1 MTQRHQSRELPL
13 MTTRQRRTATRWEKE
28 KGVTSTMPSPRVK
41 SSRQRKDSWTG
52 PHQAHSKSDP
62 HPVVSSS
69 LMDWLQATAI
79 RNCVHSLMGMGRE
92 LATLQSRLK
101 GWGTDQ
107 QPRRRVQVIVA
118 RKRVP
123 DPRTRVPDSRKQG
136 LLAQQPGLKKYLLQV
151 LHVVAAKASSVR
163 GLSQIPAQREI
174 ADEVHDPSDS

>member
-1 MTQRHQSRELPL
+1 
-13 MTTRQRRTATRWEKE
+13 
-28 KGVTSTMPSPRVK
+28 MPSPRVK

-79 RNCVHSLMGMGRE
+79 RNCVHSSMEMGRE

-123 DPRTRVPDSRKQG
+123 DPRTRVPDSRTRVPDSRTRVPDSRKQG
-136 LLAQQPGLKKYLLQV
+136 LLAQQPGL
-151 LHVVAAKASSVR
+151 
-163 GLSQIPAQREI
+163 
-174 ADEVHDPSDS
+174 

>member
-1 MTQRHQSRELPL
+1 M
-13 MTTRQRRTATRWEKE
+13 
-28 KGVTSTMPSPRVK
+28 TSTMPSPRVK

-79 RNCVHSLMGMGRE
+79 RNCVHSSMEMGRE

-136 LLAQQPGLKKYLLQV
+136 LLAQQPGL
-151 LHVVAAKASSVR
+151 
-163 GLSQIPAQREI
+163 
-174 ADEVHDPSDS
+174 